1 MKWIREQEN
10 NRKDKS
16 KSWITEK
23 INKINKPLARQ
34 NKKEKRIQINE
45 IISEKWDIIT
55 DTTKIQRIVT
65 DTICQQAGS
74 LKEEKFIETYSIPRW
89 NQKEQ
94 NIGKDL

>member
-45 IISEKWDIIT
+45 IISEK
-55 DTTKIQRIVT
+55 
-65 DTICQQAGS
+65 
-74 LKEEKFIETYSIPRW
+74 
-89 NQKEQ
+89 
-94 NIGKDL
+94 